1 MLNQD
6 SRFNLEETTYK
17 SYSFNGKSG
26 ENREVKRKKRVA
38 SYNMYSM
45 EGKLKTSLRN
55 SFKWLKRKF
64 TSNYYD

>member
-17 SYSFNGKSG
+17 AYSFNGKSS

-64 TSNYYD
+64 TYNYYD